1 MLLNTTFRQMTI
13 NTYTKQGNKEKQK
26 LQIEG
31 KTSTKLALT
40 LNLNNI
46 TNT

>member
-13 NTYTKQGNKEKQK
+13 NIYTKQGNKEK
-26 LQIEG
+26 QIEG

-40 LNLNNI
+40 SNLNNI